1 MSRYFI
7 ENAKCGVTEGG
18 MGCGPISGN
27 VVATIQFKE
36 GNATQWLSLVE
47 VEGIPNVYLTEKD
60 VFEDL
65 VAEDFEDTE
74 FIEYMQ
80 EHYIDEFEGIEFDDD
95 YSSTFESITECP
107 ENPAVP
113 LIRFLIALIRCE
125 MDEVNELIELATGRY
140 VDEIDIPV
148 SDVEE
153 EWIDEDYNED
163 EDSFSFELPED
174 IDVET
179 LYRLR
184 LSMETDIK
192 TESVFHDMDDEGL
205 EQEEKRLL
213 IIKEKCDD
221 EEYLSW
227 VNAFISA
234 EFEKIKDVKFIVCT
248 YLFAGIGQYDII
260 IPEDQKESFIC
271 WINGNGSAFYGGD
284 REATEE
290 EIKTFIALH
299 AADGLQEE

>member
-1 MSRYFI
+1 MKRYLI
-7 ENAKCGVTEGG
+7 EEVKCGITEGG
-18 MGCGPISGN
+18 MGCGPVSGS
-27 VVATIQFKE
+27 VVASIQFRE
-36 GNATQWLSLVE
+36 ENRTQWLSLVE
-47 VEGIPNVYLTEKD
+47 VTGIPNVYLTDKD

-65 VAEDFEDTE
+65 LAEDFEDMG
-74 FIEYMQ
+74 FSEYMR
-80 EHYIDEFEGIEFDDD
+80 EHFIDEFEGIEFDDD
-95 YSSTFESITECP
+95 YSTTFESIAEDP
-107 ENPAVP
+107 KNPAVP
-113 LIRFLIALIRCE
+113 LIRYLIALIRCE
-125 MDEVNELIELATGRY
+125 MDAVNELIDIATGRY

-153 EWIDEDYNED
+153 EWIDEDYDED
-163 EDSFSFELPED
+163 EDSPSFELPED

-192 TESVFHDMDDEGL
+192 TESVFHDMDDEGI

-221 EEYLSW
+221 EDYLSW
-227 VNAFISA
+227 VNTFISA
-234 EFEKIKDVKFIVCT
+234 EFEKIKDVKFLVCT

-260 IPEDQKESFIC
+260 IPEDQKESFMC
-271 WINGNGSAFYGGD
+271 WINSNGSAFYGGD

>member
-27 VVATIQFKE
+27 VVATIQFKD

-95 YSSTFESITECP
+95 YSTTFESIAEDP

-113 LIRFLIALIRCE
+113 LIRYLIALIRCE
-125 MDEVNELIELATGRY
+125 MDEVNELIERATGRY

-163 EDSFSFELPED
+163 EDSLPFELPED
-174 IDVET
+174 IDLET

>member
-27 VVATIQFKE
+27 VIATIQFRE
-36 GNATQWLSLVE
+36 GNATQWLSLAE
-47 VEGIPNVYLTEKD
+47 VAGIPNVYLTDKD

-65 VAEDFEDTE
+65 VAEDVEDTE
-74 FIEYMQ
+74 FAEYMQ

-95 YSSTFESITECP
+95 YSTTFESIAEDP

-113 LIRFLIALIRCE
+113 LIRYLIALIRCE
-125 MDEVNELIELATGRY
+125 MDEVNELIEQATGKY
-140 VDEIDIPV
+140 VDEIDIPA

-153 EWIDEDYNED
+153 EWIDEDYNDD
-163 EDSFSFELPED
+163 EDSLPFELPED
-174 IDVET
+174 IDLET

-227 VNAFISA
+227 VKAFISA